1 MTLDQLRYFQAV
13 CKYNSVSRASEH
25 LSISQPSVSN
35 AISKLEAEFE
45 TTLFIRQNKR
55 LILTKEGITL
65 LELAN
70 DLLLNA
76 DHAIQTMKELSD
88 KKVLNL
94 GIPPMLSSFIL
105 PILYGKFFKNHPD
118 FIINIIEDDRTGL
131 IRMLEDHKINM
142 AFLPHDG
149 PIDAQLKSQAM
160 VEFDNVC
167 CVSKY
172 HRLSK
177 KESLTIE
184 DLRYEHLV
192 LFKNSF
198 FQTERIL
205 ERFKRSGYNPNILLQ
220 TAQVTTM
227 QNMAASGL
235 AVGFIFKFLLEST
248 SGLVGIPLDPP
259 MRTQISLVWQ
269 QGEHLSNNMH
279 HLIQFVKKY
288 SCSGSSELD

>member
-25 LSISQPSVSN
+25 LNISQPSVSN
-35 AISKLEAEFE
+35 AISKLEAEFG
-45 TTLFIRQNKR
+45 TMLFTRQNKR
-55 LILTKEGITL
+55 LILTKEGIML

-70 DLLLNA
+70 NLLLNA
-76 DHAIQTMKELSD
+76 DHALQTMKELSD
-88 KKVLNL
+88 NKTLNL
-94 GIPPMLSSFIL
+94 GVPPMLSSFIL
-105 PILYGKFFKNHPD
+105 PILYRDFFKNYPD
-118 FIINIIEDDRTGL
+118 FRINIIEDDRTGL
-131 IRMLEDHKINM
+131 IRMLDEHKINM

-149 PIDAQLKSQAM
+149 PIDVQLNSQAM
-160 VEFDNVC
+160 IEFDNVC

-172 HRLSK
+172 HRLSQ

-184 DLRYEHLV
+184 DIKDVHLV

-205 ERFKRSGYNPNILLQ
+205 ERFNQSGYNPNILLQ

-248 SGLVGIPLDPP
+248 SDLVGIPLDPP
-259 MRTQISLVWQ
+259 MRTQISLVWK
-269 QGEHLSNNMH
+269 QGEHLSNNMN

-288 SCSGSSELD
+288 SRNNARAFN